1 MHCKTVTILT
11 ADSTGTAFW
20 TSSEISMAEYG
31 SCGNFI
37 HRHSPPYLF
46 LSREGGDD
54 SKDIAKPILVWFS
67 LPFVTYCQPQHA
79 KVEIKTP
86 ILYQAINS
94 CGQILQDVFRYSGK
108 GMKHYDPKQVS
119 NKANPIPNFC

>member
-108 GMKHYDPKQVS
+108 GMKHYDAKQVN